1 MTNKKILLGLACLA
15 AVNLGGSNAY
25 AASDPFAAVPVESG
39 LYEDV
44 AALVHDG
51 LIYGFTD
58 STFDATHPLSRY
70 EMAIFTGKAMSA
82 YQKASPADKA
92 RINKLASQFHDE
104 LVGMGAKFP
113 SGAMGGASSS
123 NKKKN
128 TKKNGSGSSGGSSS
142 RGGFGNVQISGH
154 VEHLFNAEHKTYV
167 NVRNKSNR
175 YSNSTTDHKNND
187 IEMFLNMTANLG
199 GGWKGNMSFFAARD
213 RVGDWRTNENTT
225 GQFDLSRVWVQGPI
239 NKRQNLELGRMKS
252 STFKSIVMGEYW
264 TGARLRQKINRKLTL
279 AFSAGK
285 PDMST
290 SVRRYKCAKYDEYN
304 PTNNTD
310 GYVTAAAGTTAA
322 PDKTHTLYM
331 GDYTYTQKDGTTKTV
346 AVFVNPTYAQT
357 DYPETNA
364 DGGALQMS
372 YSNADAKT
380 TIKNNATAAF
390 LKMGSDSHYH
400 FYVPIASEDY
410 KGSRSVAD
418 TYINPANVGISFE
431 SVEADYRWNNK
442 LRLNAGYWN
451 THAPKAG
458 YDGTHLWEGMISYD
472 PCRKWSFTANFAK
485 SDRSEQNVAQIF
497 KVQYGRYSASQAHS
511 WATWVYFGRSGR
523 QSYIKN
529 GYDIKDDTYGGKGL
543 EYYFVYVPRKNV
555 TATFRYLCHRPLQ
568 PDTANHDFFQSEYRG
583 ELDWFF

>member
-264 TGARLRQKINRKLTL
+264 TGARLRQKINNKLTL
-279 AFSAGK
+279 AYSAGK

-290 SVRRYKCAKYDEYN
+290 SVRRYKYAKYDESMYVVD
-304 PTNNTD
+304 PTDTSMYSNYAKVTGVTVYDKKTGTTTD
-310 GYVTAAAGTTAA
+310 GHTVYINPAYIGT
-322 PDKTHTLYM
+322 
-331 GDYTYTQKDGTTKTV
+331 
-346 AVFVNPTYAQT
+346 QT
-357 DYPETNA
+357 EYPETNA
-364 DGGALQMS
+364 TGGALQMS

-380 TIKNNATAAF
+380 TISNNANTF
-390 LKMGSDSHYH
+390 INLGSDAHYH
-400 FYVPIASEDY
+400 LYVPIAREDY
-410 KGSRSVAD
+410 KGDRSVAD

-431 SVEADYRWNNK
+431 SIEADYRWSNK

-511 WATWVYFGRSGR
+511 WATWVYFGRGGR

>member
-15 AVNLGGSNAY
+15 AVNLGGTHAY
-25 AASDPFAAVPVESG
+25 AAADPFAAVPVESG

-113 SGAMGGASSS
+113 SGAMGGATA
-123 NKKKN
+123 KKKN
-128 TKKNGSGSSGGSSS
+128 TKRNGNGSSGGSST

-167 NVRNKSNR
+167 NVHNKPNR

-213 RVGDWRTNENTT
+213 RVGDWRSNENTT

-290 SVRRYKCAKYDEYN
+290 SVRRYKYAKYDESMYVVDPSDTSAYSNYAKLTNVTVYN
-304 PTNNTD
+304 KNT
-310 GYVTAAAGTTAA
+310 GTT
-322 PDKTHTLYM
+322 TSGHTVYVNTAYI
-331 GDYTYTQKDGTTKTV
+331 GTQIEY
-346 AVFVNPTYAQT
+346 PT
-357 DYPETNA
+357 ENA
-364 DGGALQMS
+364 TGGALQMS

-380 TIKNNATAAF
+380 TIDNNANTF
-390 LKMGSDSHYH
+390 INVGSDAHYH
-400 FYVPIASEDY
+400 LYVPIAREDY

-431 SVEADYRWNNK
+431 SVEADYRLNNK
-442 LRLNAGYWN
+442 WRFNAGYWN